1 MANKVI
7 EANKLDNGY
16 WQITVIDPV
25 TMSSRVITATQFYRV
40 SNKNINLKNYI
51 YTDADNSYL
60 YFDKSFS
67 PKFIAQLLYLYTT
80 FAYENGILDKSY
92 VKIEKELT
100 NKGFTLSKYGVSKI
114 NLKTV
119 FPCID
124 IDPYPEELY
133 FKCLDDDGI
142 IIENGDIQDKVPY
155 LKNLV
160 NFGQTKISISLW
172 NFMYITFGGVAVFL
186 IIFLFIMKTEK

>member
-7 EANKLDNGY
+7 EAKQLDNNY

-25 TMSSRVITATQFYRV
+25 SMSSKVITSTQFYRV
-40 SNKNINLKNYI
+40 NNKNINLKNYI

-124 IDPYPEELY
+124 ISPYPEELY

-142 IIENGDIQDKVPY
+142 IIENADIQDKVPY

-186 IIFLFIMKTEK
+186 IIFLFVMKTEK